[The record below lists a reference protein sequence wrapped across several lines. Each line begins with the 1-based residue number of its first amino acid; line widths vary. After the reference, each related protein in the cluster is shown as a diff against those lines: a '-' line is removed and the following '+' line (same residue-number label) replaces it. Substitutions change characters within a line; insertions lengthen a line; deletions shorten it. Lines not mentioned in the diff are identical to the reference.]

1 MRALVLT
8 AAAVTAGLA
17 AWVLASAAGPAHPAQ
32 QGRPTARA
40 SASPAGPRLAD
51 VNQAAL
57 AGQPVGA
64 VLRQL
69 RQLGL
74 QVRLAWQFSD
84 QQAAGTVVSVQP
96 GGQLAPG
103 ATVLVTAAVSP
114 RRHGHHGHLHG
125 G

>member
-17 AWVLASAAGPAHPAQ
+17 AWVLAGGAGPAHPAQ
-32 QGRPTARA
+32 QDRPAARA

-84 QQAAGTVVSVQP
+84 QQAPGTVVSVQP
-96 GGQLAPG
+96 SGQLAPG
-103 ATVLVTAAVSP
+103 TTVLVTGAVSP
-114 RRHGHHGHLHG
+114 RHHGHHGHQHG